1 MFGSPQTRSPLRG
14 RWFRLG
20 VAGSLVA
27 ALAVPSPAAATR
39 TPSPSGTLLGLT
51 APARPAATRYFLGS
65 PTYYRPVITKGKA
78 FPVSRSNFF
87 DIVEFPN
94 SWHDPRMRLVNGK
107 WLLVGVH
114 EGIDITAERGTP
126 VLSMLAGVVERVGWT
141 FYCGTRVGVRGTDGR
156 YYLYCHLAQV
166 APGIA
171 EGARVSAGSYLGRVG
186 NTGYGTE
193 PGHRD
198 EFAPHLHFGI
208 QAANDGPWVN
218 PYFTLRALYS
228 ATVRADQKA
237 QAAVDR
243 LARSGDRSMWA
254 RAVER
259 LYMGLAPW

>member
-1 MFGSPQTRSPLRG
+1 
-14 RWFRLG
+14 LG
-20 VAGSLVA
+20 VTGALLA
-27 ALAVPSPAAATR
+27 ALTAPSPAAAIR
-39 TPSPSGTLLGLT
+39 ASSGSRVLLGLT
-51 APARPAATRYFLGS
+51 VPSGPAATRYFVG
-65 PTYYRPVITKGKA
+65 PATFYRPVITGGKA
-78 FPVSRSNFF
+78 FPVARSNFL
-87 DIVEFPN
+87 DLVEFPN

-166 APGIA
+166 APGISP
-171 EGARVSAGSYLGRVG
+171 GARVSAGTYLGRVG

-228 ATVRADQKA
+228 ATVRADQDA

-243 LARSGDRSMWA
+243 LARSGNRSAWG
-254 RAVER
+254 RAVDR

>member
-1 MFGSPQTRSPLRG
+1 MPGFPRSQSPIRS

-20 VAGSLVA
+20 VAGSLLA
-27 ALAVPSPAAATR
+27 ALAVPSPAAALR
-39 TPSPSGTLLGLT
+39 APSSSGTLLGLT
-51 APARPAATRYFLGS
+51 APRRPAATRYLLG
-65 PTYYRPVITKGKA
+65 PATYYRPVITGGKA
-78 FPVSRSNFF
+78 FPVARSNFF
-87 DIVEFPN
+87 DILEFPN

-228 ATVRADQKA
+228 ATVRADQRE

-243 LARSGDRSMWA
+243 LARSGSRSAWA
-254 RAVER
+254 RVVDR
-259 LYMGLAPW
+259 LYMRLAPW

>member
-1 MFGSPQTRSPLRG
+1 
-14 RWFRLG
+14 
-20 VAGSLVA
+20 VAGSLLL
-27 ALAVPSPAAATR
+27 ALAIPSPAPAPVR
-39 TPSPSGTLLGLT
+39 TASASGTLLGLSVT
-51 APARPAATRYFLGS
+51 RRPAATRYFVG
-65 PTYYRPVITKGKA
+65 PTAYYRPVITRGKA
-78 FPVSRSNFF
+78 FPVARSNYFG
-87 DIVEFPN
+87 ILEFPN

-126 VLSMLAGVVERVGWT
+126 VVSMIAGAVERVGWT
-141 FYCGTRVGVRGTDGR
+141 FYCGSRVGVRGTDGR

-171 EGARVSAGSYLGRVG
+171 PGVRVSSGTYLGRVG
-186 NTGYGTE
+186 NTGYGSE

-208 QAANDGPWVN
+208 EAPNDGPWVN
-218 PYFTLRALYS
+218 PYFLLRALYS
-228 ATVRADQKA
+228 ATVRADQDG

-243 LARSGDRSMWA
+243 LARSGNRSAWA
-254 RAVER
+254 RAVDR